1 MLENTIAVPNPT
13 SPYSYKESASTN
25 TQQSANSI
33 TISPS
38 DKVTISPTLKY
49 LLSQGVNISDSE
61 ASILNSITNFH
72 LIFEA
77 KDKEQLTADGY
88 FSEKTR
94 SMDLSFTY
102 TFQQEIMNNGVK
114 EMHTFQADF
123 SLKLQNIDNKS
134 IKPFEKK
141 EDIMD
146 FVRRLVKEIMEIAK
160 DKDKLLGGVIFDQE
174 DLEELSKIENGKLMQ
189 KIQELIATIIIVARM
204 QAMIEQNKDQELVL
218 LNPKRE
224 KTSGIDINIDKSN
237 ISDFSLSIKDI
248 TDKSGLMAEDSTEV
262 ASSETTGT
270 ETSDKE
276 VALPQ
281 EQTN

>member
-1 MLENTIAVPNPT
+1 MVGNTIAVSNST
-13 SPYSYKESASTN
+13 APYSYKEYVAAN
-25 TQQSANSI
+25 NQQNSNSL
-33 TISPS
+33 TINPS
-38 DKVTISPTLKY
+38 DEVTISPALKY
-49 LLSQGVNISDSE
+49 LLSQGVNVNESE
-61 ASILNSITNFH
+61 ASILNSITNFN

-77 KDKEQLTADGY
+77 KNKEQLTADGY
-88 FSEKTR
+88 FSEKSR

-102 TFQQEIMNNGVK
+102 TFQRELINNGVK

-189 KIQELIATIIIVARM
+189 QIQELIATIIIVAKM
-204 QAMIEQNKDQELVL
+204 QAMMEQNKDQELVL
-218 LNPKRE
+218 LQPQRE
-224 KTSGIDINIDKSN
+224 KTSGIDINIEKNN

-248 TDKSGLMAEDSTEV
+248 TDKSALTEGNSTEV
-262 ASSETTGT
+262 APTETTET
-270 ETSDKE
+270 EISDTE
-276 VALPQ
+276 VASPK
-281 EQTN
+281 E

>member
-1 MLENTIAVPNPT
+1 MVENTIPVSNST
-13 SPYSYKESASTN
+13 LPYSYKESAATN
-25 TQQSANSI
+25 NQQSSNSV
-33 TISPS
+33 TINPS
-38 DKVTISPTLKY
+38 DGVTISPALKY
-49 LLSQGVNISDSE
+49 LLSQGVNINESE

-77 KDKEQLTADGY
+77 KNKEQLTADGY
-88 FSEKTR
+88 FSEKTK

-102 TFQQEIMNNGVK
+102 TFQQEISNNGVK

-204 QAMIEQNKDQELVL
+204 QAMMEQNKDQELVL
-218 LNPKRE
+218 LQTKRE
-224 KTSGIDINIDKSN
+224 KTSSIDISIEKSN
-237 ISDFSLSIKDI
+237 ISDFSLTIKDI
-248 TDKSGLMAEDSTEV
+248 TDKSGLTEESSTEA
-262 ASSETTGT
+262 ASPEITET
-270 ETSDKE
+270 ETSDTE
-276 VALPQ
+276 VAPSQ
-281 EQTN
+281 EQTI